1 MARYALYVRR
11 PRAVHWDLRE
21 VFDSQEAAEQA
32 GAGLV
37 QGPSDLEYGDDPERV
52 DEAIVVAA
60 GAGGGEEAP
69 AQLSADHVTP
79 VVSRFAR
86 EGLAG

>member
-11 PRAVHWDLRE
+11 PRQVHWDLRE
-21 VFDSQEAAEQA
+21 VFDSQEAAEQT

-37 QGPSDLEYGDDPERV
+37 KGPSDLEYGDDPERV
-52 DEAIVVAA
+52 DEVIVVTA
-60 GAGGGEEAP
+60 GEGEEAP
-69 AQLSADHVTP
+69 AQLPAGHVTP

>member
-1 MARYALYVRR
+1 MTRYALYVRR
-11 PRAVHWDLRE
+11 PRRVHWDLRE
-21 VFDSQEAAEQA
+21 VLGTQEAADQV

-52 DEAIVVAA
+52 DEVIVVAT
-60 GAGGGEEAP
+60 GEGEEAP
-69 AQLSADHVTP
+69 AQLPADHVTP
-79 VVSRFAR
+79 VVARFAR